1 MSVRVLFFFAGG
13 WDGGGSLSLR
23 FSPVCRAF
31 SAPEALLGLGA
42 SISVSAACP
51 CEDPVDGL
59 ELDRTTSSKCRPVM
73 MGGLGTPIGGN
84 GKVLRNEI
92 SGRKGG
98 QVDLD
103 SGMEDSKRG
112 EWVFVGRVAIVYCC
126 DRD

>member
-1 MSVRVLFFFAGG
+1 
-13 WDGGGSLSLR
+13 
-23 FSPVCRAF
+23 
-31 SAPEALLGLGA
+31 
-42 SISVSAACP
+42 
-51 CEDPVDGL
+51 
-59 ELDRTTSSKCRPVM
+59 M